1 MSDAFGEIIAANGL
15 QVPVQIAR
23 FHENTKAKYRGR
35 AQVQTGSW
43 LARCI
48 TRLAGFPVA
57 GQNVPFEIEVAP
69 HAKGQ
74 IWRRQF
80 ASAVTTS
87 VLSYDRRRG
96 CAVERFGPF
105 AIDLTLEV
113 KADDLLVR
121 VIGARIFGLPLPG
134 WVTPRSAAREFA
146 TAQGQFGFD
155 ISASLP
161 LVGLLI
167 RYQGAF
173 FIDT

>member
-1 MSDAFGEIIAANGL
+1 M
-15 QVPVQIAR
+15 
-23 FHENTKAKYRGR
+23 
-35 AQVQTGSW
+35 
-43 LARCI
+43 
-48 TRLAGFPVA
+48 
-57 GQNVPFEIEVAP
+57 
-69 HAKGQ
+69 
-74 IWRRQF
+74 
-80 ASAVTTS
+80 
-87 VLSYDRRRG
+87 LSYDRRRG

-113 KADDLLVR
+113 KVDDLLVR

-134 WVTPRSAAREFA
+134 WMNPRSAAREFA